1 VSARLLGS
9 GALALLTLGLAVYG
23 GNQVL
28 RVSHMSREMEAM
40 EREIVV
46 LRSKAEQ
53 LSRTVEQLR
62 NDPAAMEKLAREEG
76 GYVRPG
82 ETVYRFPPSGRG
94 APAK

>member
-1 VSARLLGS
+1 MSLRLLGS
-9 GALALLTLGLAVYG
+9 SALAVLTVGLAIYG

-28 RVSHMSREMEAM
+28 RVSHMRTELEAM
-40 EREIVV
+40 EREIAT

-53 LSRTVEQLR
+53 LSRTVEDLR
-62 NDPAAMEKLAREEG
+62 NDPAAIEKLAREEG

-82 ETVYRFPPSGRG
+82 ETIYKFPPTGRS